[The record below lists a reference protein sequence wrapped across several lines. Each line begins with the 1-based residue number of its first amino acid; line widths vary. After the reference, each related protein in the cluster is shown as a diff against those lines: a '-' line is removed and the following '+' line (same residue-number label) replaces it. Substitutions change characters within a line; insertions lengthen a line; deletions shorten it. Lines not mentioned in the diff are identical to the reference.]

1 MTSFQRQLNLYGFV
15 RLTAGKDRGAYVLV
29 LLNLSSPR
37 HSPHPHCNSH
47 TLSPTLLP
55 FNSYYHELFLRSRP
69 DLCPNMTRTRVKGNG
84 MKAASSPQ
92 TEPNFYAMEPS
103 LEVETAVAAAAATAA
118 VTAAPV
124 FPPLRRASSCN
135 GSTAADVVVSGSG
148 ESASASFDS
157 EDDRDTDDDD
167 DIESVVVPALT
178 CLPDMGP
185 MPSTQ
190 LTLNSLLLRKIPS
203 KDSFFGPASTPA
215 LVSPASTPQ
224 QGDCRATISLDWPDS
239 IYLSSALTVMDVLD
253 GWGTDNDDDEK
264 DHHNDCDADSYLE
277 IPHSGDEVFF
287 EGSKFHYLDRVDVGF
302 TPS

>member
-55 FNSYYHELFLRSRP
+55 FNSYYHEQFLRSRP

-103 LEVETAVAAAAATAA
+103 LEVETAVAAAAAAA
-118 VTAAPV
+118 TAAPV
-124 FPPLRRASSCN
+124 FPPQRCASSCN

-157 EDDRDTDDDD
+157 EDDRDNDDDD

-185 MPSTQ
+185 MPSTP